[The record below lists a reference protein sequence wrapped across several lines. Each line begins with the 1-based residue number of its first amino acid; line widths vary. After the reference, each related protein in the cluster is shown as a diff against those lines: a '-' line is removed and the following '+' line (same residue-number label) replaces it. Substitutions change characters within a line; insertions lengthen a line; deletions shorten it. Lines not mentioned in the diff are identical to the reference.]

1 MNREQEESAL
11 IPRKIIENR
20 IFIIRK
26 LKVMLDKDLSR
37 LYGVPTKV
45 LNQAVKRNFK
55 RFPEDFMIRLT
66 KEEKEEVVTIC
77 DHLDALKFSSQMPY
91 AFTEQGVAMLS
102 SVLNSERAILV
113 NIQIMRAFVNL
124 RRLSMSHVALKVKI
138 ENMEKKYDEQFGI
151 VFTAIRNMLEPPVE
165 EKKNKIGFHCPQ

>member
-11 IPRKIIENR
+11 IPREIIENR

-66 KEEKEEVVTIC
+66 KEEKEDVVTIC
-77 DHLDALKFSSQMPY
+77 DHLD
-91 AFTEQGVAMLS
+91 
-102 SVLNSERAILV
+102 
-113 NIQIMRAFVNL
+113 
-124 RRLSMSHVALKVKI
+124 ALKVKI